1 MSLIKPRARG
11 KAFVQY
17 RTCLERE
24 NHETLHAYAAFLGED
39 PEYVVNQLID
49 DVLAKD
55 RDFVKWRAD
64 HRGPFAPRAAAARS
78 PDARRRAAAREVRTA
93 TIVAAPS
100 AAGNARG

>member
-11 KAFVQY
+11 KVFVQY
-17 RTCLERE
+17 RTCLERQ
-24 NHETLHAYAAFLGED
+24 NHETLHAYAVFLGED

-55 RDFVKWRAD
+55 RDFVKWRAE
-64 HRGPFAPRAAAARS
+64 HGGPFAPRAAAARS
-78 PDARRRAAAREVRTA
+78 PDARRRPAGREVRTA

>member
-11 KAFVQY
+11 KVFVQY

-24 NHETLHAYAAFLGED
+24 NHETLHAYATFLGED

-55 RDFVKWRAD
+55 RDFVKWRTE
-64 HRGPFAPRAAAARS
+64 HRGPFAPRATAARS
-78 PDARRRAAAREVRTA
+78 PDARRRPPARETRTA
-93 TIVAAPS
+93 TIVAAPAAPDS
-100 AAGNARG
+100 ARA

>member
-24 NHETLHAYAAFLGED
+24 NHETLHAYAVFLGED
-39 PEYVVNQLID
+39 PEYVVNQVID

-55 RDFVKWRAD
+55 RDFVKWRAE
-64 HRGPFAPRAAAARS
+64 HRGPFAPRAAAAR
-78 PDARRRAAAREVRTA
+78 PPEARRRAPEQGKSASIVIAPPPAGSART
-93 TIVAAPS
+93 
-100 AAGNARG
+100 